1 MKKQFKRHLAIILS
15 IAIVL
20 TSLASAIAIGAAA
33 DSTQQSGTNI
43 LAGLTPIVYT
53 TTNAGTLVDSMH
65 ELTCDGQANGLQGID
80 LPNNRGTARVDTWK
94 PHLSRF
100 TDGAVDQS
108 SFLGVRFD
116 SHNTDG
122 IKLTY
127 EIPASKLNSFSI
139 NVRTADV
146 GKKTTGG
153 IKVYA
158 ANSYAD
164 LEKESSVIATVSATT
179 GSVNAAADSGD
190 LINAKYVMFAFTTPL
205 IHIYELELYGVEIG
219 ENILTGKTPIVYT
232 TTNAGTLVDSM
243 HELTC
248 DGQANGLQGI
258 DLPNNRGTARVDTW
272 KPHLSRFTDG
282 AVDQSSFLGVRFDS
296 HNTDG
301 IKLTYEIP
309 ASKLNAF
316 SINVRTA
323 DVGKKTTGG
332 IKVYAANS
340 YADLEKESSVIATVP
355 ATTGSVA
362 AVMNSSAPADAKYV
376 MFAFTT
382 PLIHIYEL
390 ELYGEGETTSGGT
403 SVDVLSAG
411 QLPIAYAAYQN
422 GNMTSA
428 PAGNMYSPTTNNYP
442 NGGYD
447 RFINYQYND
456 ARINEWK
463 PHTELLTDN
472 NTSTGFRVKSDNA
485 SANVAIVYEF
495 SKVVDLSGFKIS
507 FGDSSLKKLKVYA
520 AEDSSSLYNAAN
532 LISDVNASEGAILN
546 NTITNKKAKFISFVL
561 TTPDYTITEIDVY
574 GEEEEEENLGVPS
587 GDSILSSLIPVSYMA
602 VDPGKTAYN
611 FHEVRYQQSNGTIK
625 WVFGYD
631 VISGKGLTD
640 ETLPDNTTGTRK
652 QFWNQ
657 FVTTLTDNDYTTNMV
672 VKPMSYNDGDATKR
686 DDVAVIY
693 ELSELVNLESI
704 KINTNSTKSK
714 NVKVYA
720 ATKITS
726 LFGKKVADIT
736 TSDKIITANLA
747 EPVGAGYIAF
757 VFTGPDMYVR
767 EIEAFGSDYVAP
779 NYGTNLVAGK
789 DPMSIFLSDREY
801 PLAPNGAR
809 LWATDA
815 AAGRHNDM
823 TLIPETMGWF
833 TDNDFSKYI
842 AWIHDGAQKFT
853 NTDSYYKVIAYDIGS
868 VSTLN
873 KILIDSR
880 CGGYDI
886 YASEKFNDLYK
897 TESRVY
903 TSGGDQLLPDGTL
916 DPSTDLEEGENL
928 IDVAGKKARYVAL
941 VITRSRK
948 IGVEAWDGIQLREIQ
963 VYGTPGNSDFGDNLI
978 KGKTPIFNYRAEYSD
993 YSLPVE
999 WVTTREGKG
1008 LASYTDGVLA
1018 TETYIQ
1024 LPISGDLLTYKYGG
1038 CVFVYYLEGTCDI
1051 NAFSMHAGYYSG
1063 PGGVDVYVS
1072 ESYDT
1077 LFNKE
1082 NQMFTTYGEAATDSI
1097 YDKSKNLGSLSLSA
1111 SFDAPK
1117 RGRYVA
1123 FVITRTY
1130 DTDAIGLSGILRLGE
1145 LELYGDF
1152 VSPEQLPST
1161 TVTDSTTGSTATF
1174 NYQNPDDSFV
1184 FANKGITSFR
1194 LTKVSESEYKN
1205 KVFTN
1210 SLLQNRFKPLGD
1222 AFKVEFLDK
1231 QGKVIDN
1238 DKLSGENISFNFV
1251 HNSDGFVR
1259 LGEIRNDKIYVI
1271 TEAQQFD
1278 KEMLL
1283 ITDDFAKY
1291 TFMFLQFESEE
1302 NFNYNGIVIDTT
1314 PVSSDSNNTT
1324 AGGTTGT
1331 GDSTTGAGG
1340 SLGDSASNN
1349 NQINNNT
1356 QSDENAGNTNKK
1368 PTSNRQWVVVDVDD
1382 PLEWFW
1388 NIYDTFAANIW
1399 MLIVCIVVLAIAA
1412 GGIVTQVIIYKKR
1425 RNK

>member
-1 MKKQFKRHLAIILS
+1 
-15 IAIVL
+15 
-20 TSLASAIAIGAAA
+20 
-33 DSTQQSGTNI
+33 
-43 LAGLTPIVYT
+43 
-53 TTNAGTLVDSMH
+53 MH
-65 ELTCDGQANGLQGID
+65 ELTCDGQTNGLQGID

-108 SFLGVRFD
+108 SFMGVRFD

-127 EIPASKLNSFSI
+127 EIPASKL
-139 NVRTADV
+139 T
-146 GKKTTGG
+146 
-153 IKVYA
+153 
-158 ANSYAD
+158 
-164 LEKESSVIATVSATT
+164 
-179 GSVNAAADSGD
+179 
-190 LINAKYVMFAFTTPL
+190 
-205 IHIYELELYGVEIG
+205 
-219 ENILTGKTPIVYT
+219 
-232 TTNAGTLVDSM
+232 
-243 HELTC
+243 
-248 DGQANGLQGI
+248 
-258 DLPNNRGTARVDTW
+258 
-272 KPHLSRFTDG
+272 
-282 AVDQSSFLGVRFDS
+282 
-296 HNTDG
+296 
-301 IKLTYEIP
+301 
-309 ASKLNAF
+309 AF

-332 IKVYAANS
+332 IKVYAANT

-362 AVMNSSAPADAKYV
+362 AVMSSSAPADAKYV

-390 ELYGEGETTSGGT
+390 ELYGTKKGEN
-403 SVDVLSAG
+403 VIAG
-411 QLPIAYAAYQN
+411 KTPTVY
-422 GNMTSA
+422 T
-428 PAGNMYSPTTNNYP
+428 TTNSGTLTDAWRELECEGTGKQGIDLP
-442 NGGYD
+442 NGRGEARVTEWAPYLS
-447 RFINYQYND
+447 RFTD
-456 ARINEWK
+456 GK
-463 PHTELLTDN
+463 TDN
-472 NTSTGFRVKSDNA
+472 SFFIGARATTQNDDVK
-485 SANVAIVYEF
+485 IVYEIPA
-495 SKVVDLSGFKIS
+495 SKIIS
-507 FGDSSLKKLKVYA
+507 FSFNVRTADVGKKTTGGVKVYA
-520 AEDSSSLYNAAN
+520 ANNYSDIGTADSLIATLTATSGSFSSEVT
-532 LISDVNASEGAILN
+532 SD
-546 NTITNKKAKFISFVL
+546 ITDAKYIVFAL
-561 TTPDYTITEIDVY
+561 TTPQIHVYEIEVY
-574 GEEEEEENLGVPS
+574 GEKAEEENIEQPS
-587 GDSILSSLIPVSYMA
+587 GDSILSDLIPVSYMA

-672 VKPMSYNDGDATKR
+672 VKPMTYNDGDATKR

-726 LFGKKVADIT
+726 LFGKKIADIT
-736 TSDKIITANLA
+736 TSDKTITANLN

-757 VFTGPDMYVR
+757 VFTGPNMSVG

-789 DPMSIFLSDREY
+789 NPMSIFLSDREY

-842 AWIHDGAQKFT
+842 AWIHDGAQQFT
-853 NTDSYYKVIAYDIGS
+853 NTDSYYKVIAYDLGG

-903 TSGGDQLLPDGTL
+903 SSGGDQLLPDGTL
-916 DPSTDLEEGENL
+916 DPATDLEEGENL

-963 VYGTPGNSDFGDNLI
+963 VYGTPGNSDFGNNLI

-1008 LASYTDGVLA
+1008 LASYTDGVLN

-1184 FANKGITSFR
+1184 FANKGIASFR

-1205 KVFTN
+1205 GVFTN

-1399 MLIVCIVVLAIAA
+1399 MLIVCIAVLAIAA